1 MRFKFPIFI
10 LSTLL
15 ILSCNKSKFNG
26 APVLSMESVSTSV
39 LSVNSIL
46 TFTISL
52 TDGPGNVSGAKL
64 YVWKVVPDCTGSQ
77 FYDSLYLPSFPEG
90 KDLKAD
96 VTVSYANGLYVTDS
110 HGNSYP
116 SLVTPQCNQ
125 NDTCYFRFL
134 LKDNA
139 GHLSDTLNSQ
149 KIVILYQ

>member
-1 MRFKFPIFI
+1 MK
-10 LSTLL
+10 
-15 ILSCNKSKFNG
+15 
-26 APVLSMESVSTSV
+26 SVSTSV

-52 TDGPGNVSGAKL
+52 TDGPGNVSGAEL
-64 YVWKVVPDCTGSQ
+64 YVWKIVPNCKNSQ

-90 KDLKAD
+90 KDLKAE
-96 VTVSYANGLYVTDS
+96 VNISYANGLNVTDS
-110 HGNSYP
+110 LGNSYP
-116 SLVTPQCNQ
+116 SILTPQCNE

-149 KIVILYQ
+149 KFIILYR